1 MEQEKNTLTVLQVE
15 PGCYPKAVTIGA
27 DLHSLQ
33 QAVDG
38 TIAATY
44 PFRDPVAVILNDDG
58 KLIGLPLNRALRDEH
73 GQTYDVIA
81 GTFLVAGMGEEDFC
95 SLTPEQLETYEKV
108 FHQPETFIRLNH
120 RLVVVP
126 IPDEALQNNSAE
138 KKIPTMER

>member
-15 PGCYPKAVTIGA
+15 PGCYPKPVTISA

-44 PFRDPVAVILNDDG
+44 PFTDPVAVILNDDG

-95 SLTPEQLETYEKV
+95 SLTPEQMEKYEKV

-138 KKIPTMER
+138 KKAPTMER

>member
-1 MEQEKNTLTVLQVE
+1 MEQEKTLTVLQVE
-15 PGCYPKAVTIGA
+15 PGCYPKQITIGA

-38 TIAATY
+38 TISATY
-44 PFRDPVAVILNDDG
+44 PFRDPVAIILNDDG

-81 GTFLVAGMGEEDFC
+81 GTFLVAGLGEDDFC
-95 SLTPEQLETYEKV
+95 SLTPEQLEKYEKV
-108 FHQPETFIRLNH
+108 FHQPETFVRLNH

-126 IPDEALQNNSAE
+126 IPDEALQNTATE
-138 KKIPTMER
+138 KKSPEMER